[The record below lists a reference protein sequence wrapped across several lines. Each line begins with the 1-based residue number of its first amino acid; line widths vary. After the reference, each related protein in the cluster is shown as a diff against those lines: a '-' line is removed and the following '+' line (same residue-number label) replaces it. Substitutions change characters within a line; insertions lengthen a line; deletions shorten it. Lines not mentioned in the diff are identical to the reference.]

1 MEFDKRTLLATLL
14 IVVIFFIFTSDF
26 YHSWRYGH
34 LPPAPSDTTGVASPA
49 LEPVMPESLAVG
61 GESRIASGQA
71 SLESLPVETQLARD
85 IIIETPLYRGVLSTL
100 GGDIKEW
107 QFKEYSYHNGDPIL
121 LVQNGVNNLSIILP
135 SKFDSLNTSRYNF
148 SCNDSLVQLAAGEAR
163 TITFEREIAPGKL
176 VRKAYSFSGGEYA
189 VGLAITLENV
199 QDLVDGYH
207 YNLRWHT
214 GLGTT
219 EPNLQNDM
227 TDTKAYTFIGDDLL
241 DLDVSDEAYKELKED
256 ERDISWAAMRTK
268 YFACALIPESQP
280 ARGVKLSGT
289 TTYVPSAD
297 ARLKSYQI
305 DLKMPLARQ
314 GPTSHQLKVY
324 LGPLEYDTLER
335 LGVERIMNLGWSIIR
350 PFSWAA
356 LKSLQ
361 WLHNFVPNY
370 GLVIVIFSILIKIIL
385 HPLTKK
391 SNESMKQMQVLQPKM
406 KELQEKYSKEPQKLN
421 EEMMKMYREYG
432 VNPLGGCLPMLLQM
446 PLLFAMFTV
455 FSSTISFR
463 QAPFFGWINDLS
475 LPDTIFTLPFSIP
488 FYGNH
493 VALLP
498 LLMGITMFIQQ
509 KMSITDPKQKAMI
522 YVMPIMF
529 TLMFNNFPSGLNL
542 YYALFNVLSIIQ
554 QKYMTKPPE
563 DLEARK
569 KKMKERAELKKGGFH
584 AALSRKR
591 LMKK

>member
-1 MEFDKRTLLATLL
+1 M
-14 IVVIFFIFTSDF
+14 
-26 YHSWRYGH
+26 
-34 LPPAPSDTTGVASPA
+34 
-49 LEPVMPESLAVG
+49 
-61 GESRIASGQA
+61 
-71 SLESLPVETQLARD
+71 
-85 IIIETPLYRGVLSTL
+85 
-100 GGDIKEW
+100 
-107 QFKEYSYHNGDPIL
+107 
-121 LVQNGVNNLSIILP
+121 
-135 SKFDSLNTSRYNF
+135 
-148 SCNDSLVQLAAGEAR
+148 
-163 TITFEREIAPGKL
+163 
-176 VRKAYSFSGGEYA
+176 
-189 VGLAITLENV
+189 
-199 QDLVDGYH
+199 
-207 YNLRWHT
+207 
-214 GLGTT
+214 
-219 EPNLQNDM
+219 
-227 TDTKAYTFIGDDLL
+227 L

>member
-26 YHSWRYGH
+26 YHSWRYGD
-34 LPPAPSDTTGVASPA
+34 LPPVPSDTTGVAAPSTESTTPA
-49 LEPVMPESLAVG
+49 GLTSGSESAT
-61 GESRIASGQA
+61 ASEQSQQA
-71 SLESLPVETQLARD
+71 ALPDETQLARD
-85 IIIETPLYRGVLSTL
+85 IVIETPLYRGVLSTL

-107 QFKEYSYHNGDPIL
+107 QFKNYSYQHGDPIL
-121 LVQNGVNNLSIILP
+121 LVKDGVNNLSVSLP

-148 SCNDSLVQLAAGEAR
+148 TCNDSLVQLAEGQTK
-163 TITFEREIAPGKL
+163 TITFEREIAPGRI
-176 VRKAYSFSGGEYA
+176 VRKAYDFSGGDYT

-207 YNLRWHT
+207 YNLRWQT

-289 TTYVPSAD
+289 TTYIPGAD

-314 GPTSHQLKVY
+314 GATFHKLKVY
-324 LGPLEYDTLER
+324 LGPLEYDTLEG
-335 LGVERIMNLGWSIIR
+335 LGIERIMNLGWSIIR

-370 GLVIVIFSILIKIIL
+370 GVVIVIFSILIKIIL

-391 SNESMKQMQVLQPKM
+391 SNESMKQMQILQPKM

-498 LLMGITMFIQQ
+498 LLMGVTMFIQQ

-522 YVMPIMF
+522 YIMPIMF

>member
-1 MEFDKRTLLATLL
+1 MEFDKKTLLATLL

-26 YHSWRYGH
+26 YRSWRYGD
-34 LPPAPSDTTGVASPA
+34 LPPVPIDTTGVSSPISEPLAPESPA
-49 LEPVMPESLAVG
+49 PGSKSASVPESAPLD
-61 GESRIASGQA
+61 
-71 SLESLPVETQLARD
+71 SLRDEAQQARD
-85 IIIETPLYRGVLSTL
+85 VIIETPLYRGVLSTL

-107 QFKEYSYHNGDPIL
+107 QFKEYSY
-121 LVQNGVNNLSIILP
+121 QNGEPIVLVKDGMNNLAVVLP
-135 SKFDSLNTSRYNF
+135 SKYDSLNTSRYNF
-148 SCNDSLVQLAAGEAR
+148 ACNDSLVQLAEGQTQ
-163 TITFEREIAPGKL
+163 TITFEREIAPGKV
-176 VRKAYSFSGGEYA
+176 VRKTYDFSGGDYT

-207 YNLRWHT
+207 YNLRWQT
-214 GLGTT
+214 GLGST
-219 EPNLQNDM
+219 EPNLKNDM
-227 TDTKAYTFIGDDLL
+227 TDTKAYTYIGDDLL
-241 DLDVSDEAYKELKED
+241 NLDVSDQAYKELKED

-297 ARLKSYQI
+297 TRLKSYQI

-314 GPTSHQLKVY
+314 GATSHKLKVY
-324 LGPLEYDTLER
+324 LGPLEYDTLEG

-370 GLVIVIFSILIKIIL
+370 GLVIIIFSILVKIIL

-463 QAPFFGWINDLS
+463 QAPFFGWISDLS
-475 LPDTIFTLPFSIP
+475 SPDSIFSLPFSIP

-498 LLMGITMFIQQ
+498 LLMGVTMFIQQ

-554 QKYMTKPPE
+554 QKYLTKPPE

-569 KKMKERAELKKGGFH
+569 KKMKERSELKKGGFH